1 MLRRVFRRGFGD
13 GLAEVMAAL
22 AGWWPRFWVKIV
34 VLLLRGPGEEEERGA
49 FAEAGDFEFEVEE
62 LRIVGFVVR
71 LPAVDDRSWWL
82 STRVVGRL
90 GGLRHHRGSVGGVL
104 GSSRLSAVDGSPWWL
119 SMRVVGRFRGVNTIE
134 GPRSGVLDC
143 LQSMAALGAVGA
155 RGWPAGRA
163 KTSSRVQ
170 GVVF

>member
-1 MLRRVFRRGFGD
+1 
-13 GLAEVMAAL
+13 MAAL